1 MDSKL
6 FFTKFYVFRTAT
18 IVCDDEETHFA
29 VLTKDI
35 YNRIVALNQ
44 DKIHNENIEFLK
56 TLLPFKGWPKG
67 NLDQIFYQLEERV
80 YKKGQV
86 IYKEGDEADRIF
98 FIREGEVEVVLCDGL
113 FFYFW

>member
-1 MDSKL
+1 M
-6 FFTKFYVFRTAT
+6 
-18 IVCDDEETHFA
+18 CDDEETHFA

-44 DKIHNENIEFLK
+44 DKIHAENIEFLK

-80 YKKGQV
+80 YKKGQI
-86 IYKEGDEADRIF
+86 IYKEGDDANRIF
-98 FIREGEVEVVLCDGL
+98 FIREGEVEVGKNYYII
-113 FFYFW
+113 FFFIFLNKILTSWL